1 MAVIVC
7 RGCGQR
13 HDALARCP
21 VAITTGSLVS
31 EEFVPPVAR
40 QKERPKVDEVTTLP
54 KALMLSEVARQKK
67 VPKVDEVSTLP
78 KLARLAKAREVL
90 EGDCSN
96 PACPYRPEV
105 MRMREQNRKRN
116 EKWRMKQGTK
126 PHAKSGKVG
135 T

>member
-21 VAITTGSLVS
+21 VGMTTATAPVGEAIVVLPKALMMS
-31 EEFVPPVAR
+31 EVAR
-40 QKERPKVDEVTTLP
+40 QKERPKVDEV
-54 KALMLSEVARQKK
+54 
-67 VPKVDEVSTLP
+67 STLSKP
-78 KLARLAKAREVL
+78 TRLAKAREVL

-96 PACPYRPEV
+96 PACPYRGEV
-105 MRMREQNRKRN
+105 MKMRERNRKAVAKFR
-116 EKWRMKQGTK
+116 
-126 PHAKSGKVG
+126 AKSGKVG